1 MRALEDVAE
10 KIVETA
16 LGLGATDAVGRV
28 VVDRNYQIRFSQ
40 NQPAI
45 ANEWRKTWGSVFLNY
60 DGRVVAGE
68 IPDLAQIPETV
79 GRLVKIAKGSQP
91 NPEFLGLARGPFKYR
106 PLASDPKVV
115 KLMDG
120 SDFVE
125 AAIGG
130 AISEGAKETA
140 GSFWRYHEE
149 QHLHTSN
156 GASGKDTRVG
166 LYLSIR
172 AHAGPESS
180 GHGVSC
186 ATREASFDP
195 EGAGHKAGKIA
206 SLAKDPIPGTPG
218 SYDVVF
224 DPLILG
230 SLIDQ
235 LGGRAS
241 AYSVAAGFSPLVN
254 KLGKKVASSL
264 ITLSDDGSADTL
276 GRRRFDDEG
285 VPVRRKAIVQD
296 GVLRTYLH
304 NTSTAKK
311 FKAKTTANAGLISP
325 GPHALLL
332 RPGDRTRDELFD
344 EVRDGLWLTNTWY
357 TRYQSYVTGDFST
370 IPRDGIF
377 RIRNGEIAGVWK
389 DIRVTD
395 NLLGLWKRVKGLS
408 KKTEQVEWWGE
419 VGVPTIAPYAL
430 VAKVNV
436 TRSAM

>member
-1 MRALEDVAE
+1 MEDIAE
-10 KIVETA
+10 QIVKTA
-16 LGLGATDAVGRV
+16 LGFGAKDAVGRV

-40 NQPAI
+40 NEPAI
-45 ANEWRKTWGSVFLNY
+45 ANEWRKTSGSVFLNY
-60 DGRVVAGE
+60 EGRIVGGE

-91 NPEFLGLARGPFKYR
+91 NPEFAGIAKGPFKYQR
-106 PLASDPKVV
+106 LASDPKVV

-120 SDFVE
+120 SDDVE

-130 AISEGAKETA
+130 ALAEGAKETA

-149 QHLHTSN
+149 LYLNTSN
-156 GASGKDTRVG
+156 GASGRDATVG

-186 ATREASFDP
+186 ASRKAAFDP
-195 EGAGHKAGKIA
+195 EGAGHKAGRIA
-206 SLAKDPIPGTPG
+206 ALAKNPKSGTAG
-218 SYDVVF
+218 AYDVVF
-224 DPLILG
+224 DPLIFG

-241 AYSVAAGFSPLVN
+241 AYSVAAGFSPLGG
-254 KLGKKVASSL
+254 KLGKKVASK
-264 ITLSDDGSADTL
+264 IVTLTDDGTADTL
-276 GRRRFDDEG
+276 GRRRFDEEG

-311 FKAKTTANAGLISP
+311 FKTKTTANAGLVSP
-325 GPHALLL
+325 SPHALLL
-332 RPGDRTRDELFD
+332 REGDWTRDELFQD
-344 EVRDGLWLTNTWY
+344 VRDGLWLTNTWY

-377 RIRNGEIAGVWK
+377 HIKKGEIVGVWK
-389 DIRVTD
+389 DIRITD
-395 NLLGLWKRVKGLS
+395 NLLGVWKRVKGLS
-408 KKTEQVEWWGE
+408 KKTEQVQWWGE
-419 VGVPTIAPYAL
+419 VGVPTIAPYGL
-430 VAKVNV
+430 VTKVNV